1 MLSHP
6 LLKHTWYENRKL
18 LQRNCALLFTLR
30 RLWVCA
36 QHTRLLGTGAS
47 QWEKSW
53 LSLVPLTANCG
64 GKREAHP
71 HGIHLVARWSFLLLL
86 HIQARKDSHKAC
98 SSLWPVLKT
107 DEAMVLG
114 PGAPGSLQGPRDWA
128 GILGLDHSWHA
139 KAESTG
145 WSRKVTVFLCLS
157 NVMWLQS
164 EPAMND

>member
-1 MLSHP
+1 MKTGNCSRENVPCYLPFVAFEFVHSHTP
-6 LLKHTWYENRKL
+6 
-18 LQRNCALLFTLR
+18 
-30 RLWVCA
+30 VCWGLE
-36 QHTRLLGTGAS
+36 HPSGK
-47 QWEKSW
+47 KSW
-53 LSLVPLTANCG
+53 LSLAPLNSKRW

-71 HGIHLVARWSFLLLL
+71 HGIHLVARWTRWSFLLLL

-157 NVMWLQS
+157 NVTRLQS